1 MQHTKR
7 LAFAVEMRSPTS
19 GDEDDDQYGSEAQVE
34 TQEKMGSELSH
45 KYQGPEWD
53 GKKESYTEW
62 RWEATPYLDSLG
74 LESVRRGRNRS
85 VLTTSARAN
94 FLLDMHERGEI
105 ETRHMPGE
113 DTVAD
118 TLTKP
123 LEKKKF
129 IRLREYLL
137 NMRGRASELCATGAT
152 VRKKV
157 ADGYRRI
164 ADAGAP
170 RGSA

>member
-1 MQHTKR
+1 
-7 LAFAVEMRSPTS
+7 MRSPTS

-85 VLTTSARAN
+85 VLTTSASSKEAVTMVIALNKLFRVI
-94 FLLDMHERGEI
+94 LSRDGRTSCSTCTSVER
-105 ETRHMPGE
+105 
-113 DTVAD
+113 
-118 TLTKP
+118 
-123 LEKKKF
+123 
-129 IRLREYLL
+129 
-137 NMRGRASELCATGAT
+137 
-152 VRKKV
+152 
-157 ADGYRRI
+157 
-164 ADAGAP
+164 
-170 RGSA
+170 